1 MRQGFG
7 DWLSSVPQQVND
19 ALRSAS
25 DWLSDA
31 PGTEGKKAR
40 GGRKQAPVF
49 HEAAK
54 SGAPE
59 SLEAVLRDTHQRAGA
74 LRDVLSRAFGDRM
87 PQDLNLEPLMALA
100 ASPQSYHLL
109 SDLFALLSRKGCPC
123 SSELLAGWGAMASS
137 TRLLGSLEQLI
148 DLVSPQNDEDW
159 GQLYTVL
166 HASWGRPA
174 FERIFQLADGLA
186 PMQRT
191 LSLTSLEML
200 AKTLPDAQAGDCFIQ
215 AIRAFRASDKLSW
228 DELDAVVV
236 KFARDQE
243 SAATIGEIGAL
254 LAQRGREGYRS
265 VDLDFIFTE
274 LPTRTA
280 VKRYLQAFKILD
292 ERQIRFDEFDAFV
305 TSFARHSEDIEWLN
319 EAVQGLQE
327 AGRVVTRLTLVQL
340 REWATTIAALK
351 RYVRGVRAFVDS
363 GLTGEQVDQF
373 LLPHMES
380 ESEAA
385 VASMIG
391 ELGSRVF
398 EGRLTLEKA
407 ESLMEVLPE
416 RAAVKRFEQ
425 AVQLLREAGMRQSD
439 IEVLAPEFARTT
451 DDAIWLEAFVRNS
464 AELARAVERLE
475 LFHIR
480 ERCPEV
486 THIYRYFRLRK
497 LFDGFT
503 QITHPEFED
512 IAFDAVLDEEQSL
525 AFLAETLTEWERQTE
540 CTAIDIRRLLEAFP
554 GRAGVQRYKTALEN
568 FQGSWLRLDELAI
581 ALAKTDQRAA
591 IMAMVGKSLGAR
603 QLNDV
608 DRNPALSQM
617 IEQVIAKTEQGGGI
631 YETRG

>member
-1 MRQGFG
+1 MRQGFS

-25 DWLSDA
+25 DWLGDTSS
-31 PGTEGKKAR
+31 TEKKPAR

-49 HEAAK
+49 HEATKAVT
-54 SGAPE
+54 PE
-59 SLEAVLRDTHQRAGA
+59 SLEAVLRDTHQRAAA
-74 LRDVLSRAFGDRM
+74 LRDVLSRSFGDRM
-87 PQDLNLEPLMALA
+87 PQDINLEPLMALA

-148 DLVSPQNDEDW
+148 DLLSPQSDEDW
-159 GQLYTVL
+159 GQLYTLL
-166 HASWGRPA
+166 HACWGRPA

-186 PMQRT
+186 PMQRS
-191 LSLTSLEML
+191 LSLASLEML
-200 AKTLPDAQAGDCFIQ
+200 ARTLPDAQAGDCFIQ

-254 LAQRGREGYRS
+254 LAQRGREGYRN

-274 LPTRTA
+274 LATRTA

-340 REWATTIAALK
+340 REWATTTAALK

-363 GLTGEQVDQF
+363 GLSGEEVDQF
-373 LLPHMES
+373 LLPHLES

-398 EGRLTLEKA
+398 EGRLTLAKA
-407 ESLMEVLPE
+407 ESLMETLPE
-416 RAAVKRFEQ
+416 RAAVKRFEN
-425 AVQLLREAGMRQSD
+425 AVQLLREAGLRQSD
-439 IEVLAPEFARTT
+439 IEVLAPEFARTA

-464 AELARAVERLE
+464 AELSRAVERLE

-503 QITHPEFED
+503 QISQPEFED
-512 IAFDAVLDEEQSL
+512 IAFNAVLDEELSL
-525 AFLAETLTEWERQTE
+525 AYLMETLTEWERQSE
-540 CTAIDIRRLLEAFP
+540 CTVLDIRRLLEAFP

-581 ALAKTDQRAA
+581 ALATTDQRAA

-608 DRNPALSQM
+608 DRNPALPQM
-617 IEQVIAKTEQGGGI
+617 IEQVIAKTEQGGGV
-631 YETRG
+631 YDSRG

>member
-1 MRQGFG
+1 MRQGFS
-7 DWLSSVPQQVND
+7 DWLSSVPKQVND
-19 ALRSAS
+19 ALRSAT
-25 DWLSDA
+25 DWLGDGQA
-31 PGTEGKKAR
+31 PEQKPPR

-49 HEAAK
+49 HEVAK
-54 SGAPE
+54 SAAPE
-59 SLEAVLRDTHQRAGA
+59 SLEAVLRDSTQRSAA
-74 LRDVLSRAFGDRM
+74 LRDVLTRTFGDRVPADFSMESLM
-87 PQDLNLEPLMALA
+87 PLA
-100 ASPQSYHLL
+100 ASPKSFNLL
-109 SDLFALLSRKGCPC
+109 TELFSLLSRKGCPC

-137 TRLLGSLEQLI
+137 NRLLSSLEQLI
-148 DLVSPQNDEDW
+148 DLVAPKGDEDW
-159 GQLYTVL
+159 GRLYALL
-166 HASWGRPA
+166 HASWGRPS

-186 PMQRT
+186 PLQRS
-191 LSLTSLEML
+191 LSLESLERL
-200 AKTLPDAQAGDCFIQ
+200 SQSLPDAHSCDCFLQ

-236 KFARDQE
+236 KFARDEE
-243 SAATIGEIGAL
+243 SAATIGEIGEL
-254 LAQRGREGYRS
+254 LTHRGREGYRS
-265 VDLDFIFTE
+265 ADLDFLFGE
-274 LPTRTA
+274 LATRTA

-292 ERQIRFDEFDAFV
+292 EHQIRFDEFDAFV

-340 REWATTIAALK
+340 REWATTTAALK

-363 GLTGEQVDQF
+363 GLMGEQVDQF

-380 ESEAA
+380 EANAA

-407 ESLMEVLPE
+407 QTLMEALPE
-416 RAAVKRFEQ
+416 RAAVKRYEQ
-425 AVQLLREAGMRQSD
+425 AVQLMREAGMRQAD
-439 IEVLAPEFARTT
+439 VEVMAPEFAKTA

-464 AELARAVERLE
+464 AELSRAVERLE

-497 LFDGFT
+497 HFDEFT
-503 QITHPEFED
+503 QISQAEFED
-512 IAFDAVLDEEQSL
+512 IAFAAVLDEEQSL
-525 AFLAETLTEWERQTE
+525 AYLMETLADWGRQSE
-540 CTAIDIRRLLEAFP
+540 CTVADVRRLMEAFP
-554 GRAGVQRYKTALEN
+554 GRAGVQRYKTAIQN
-568 FQGSWLRLDELAI
+568 FQGSWIGLDYMAISLAT
-581 ALAKTDQRAA
+581 TDQRAS

-608 DRNPALSQM
+608 DRNPALAQM
-617 IEQVIAKTEQGGGI
+617 IEQVIAKTEPGSGFD
-631 YETRG
+631 EPRA